1 LAKAA
6 DQVRASDVT
15 LWGLVALAAW
25 SVAVLSANVAGL
37 VPAEAFAALHQSRL
51 EGASLTQVRAQLTTL
66 DNEAT
71 RLRRENAL
79 LVQRFALAETA
90 QTEATRRIGALET
103 SLPTLLEAIPERAA
117 LDPATTAA
125 LGGGKAVSFETD
137 GGSVRVEQR
146 PLLGIEPSPPF
157 PVPPPDSAA
166 AAVAADAFGVA
177 LGFPVAEGDTE
188 AQWQNMLAK
197 VGTLLIGLWPVVTDA
212 EGSDGKLVVAGPLA
226 TRAQAAELCDRL
238 DRVGIPCEP
247 VPFAGEPLPI
257 LN

>member
-157 PVPPPDSAA
+157 PAPPPVGSAA
-166 AAVAADAFGVA
+166 VDAEAFGVA

-188 AQWQNMLAK
+188 AQWQSMLAK
-197 VGTLLIGLWPVVTDA
+197 VGTLLIGLWPVVTEA
-212 EGSDGKLVVAGPLA
+212 EGSDGRLLVAGPLA
-226 TRAQAAELCDRL
+226 TRARAAELCDRL
-238 DRVGIPCEP
+238 DRVGIPCAP